1 MNASALCAGDYIPGL
16 GTVESVRLFYTQKA
30 DKTKV
35 GAMRGKFVPKQDAGK
50 MARLIAEQ
58 QEKSYTQVL
67 DTVVVRFYGGNSK
80 AFQPDDV
87 VDVRRSSKAS

>member
-1 MNASALCAGDYIPGL
+1 MNASAIRSGDYIPGW
-16 GTVESVRLFYTQKA
+16 GTVDTVRLFYTQKA

-58 QEKSYTQVL
+58 QEQSYTEVL
-67 DTVVVRFYGGNSK
+67 DTVFVRFYGGRTK
-80 AFQPDDV
+80 VFQPDEV
-87 VDVRRSSKAS
+87 VNVSRISKAV